1 MLLCGKL
8 KHRPYLIYPS
18 LRGAQSNTFSPRK
31 YLLFLWGII
40 IINTKAQRTFVALTQ
55 DFFTVGYVIEL
66 LWYDGMINLLPSAA
80 VAY

>member
-18 LRGAQSNTFSPRK
+18 LCGAQSNTFSPRK

-55 DFFTVGYVIEL
+55 DFSTVGYVTN
-66 LWYDGMINLLPSAA
+66 YFGMINLLPSAA